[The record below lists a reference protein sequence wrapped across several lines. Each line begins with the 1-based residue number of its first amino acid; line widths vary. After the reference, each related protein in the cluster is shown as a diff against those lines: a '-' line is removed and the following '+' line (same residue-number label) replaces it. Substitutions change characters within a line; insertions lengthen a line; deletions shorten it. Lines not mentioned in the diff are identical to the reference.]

1 MCKRIG
7 AAAFIISFICLF
19 MLMGKANASDIAVV
33 VDAPLEI
40 TENKEFITLL
50 EGRLSRQLRQGGYD
64 VLSVKGVKA
73 LVNDYRAANIKDSVD
88 YSNMFGKK
96 TIENKFQQNDLKN
109 IAGELN
115 VNNILYLQLTTDI
128 LYRSISMDKNPIA
141 SVTWDIRLYDKV
153 KNSYVFLKSYT
164 RDNITKLESSAV
176 DLLTWVLQNTSVYQQ
191 DNVMYLVNE
200 EEDRNAN

>member
-1 MCKRIG
+1 MSKKIG
-7 AAAFIISFICLF
+7 FAVFVISVICLF
-19 MLMGKANASDIAVV
+19 MIMGEANAADIAVV

-88 YSNMFGKK
+88 YSNMFEKK

-128 LYRSISMDKNPIA
+128 LYRSIRMDKNPIA